1 MSVANL
7 RATVERSHTLLRTAL
22 NNLIGSDHPP
32 TRRTGLARA
41 ATDAAAELTAAALTA
56 LEGVGAAADLF
67 GPMVNARRTTIT
79 EAMTEIRGMAPDAPM
94 SWVAARARTADTARN
109 QLGGLAYLAVDLARE
124 AESAADALDTA
135 VAARDDARAELRDA
149 RATLDAAQ
157 RRAQLADDN
166 RRALAEQ
173 LARINGELLDA
184 RRETDVEKQRT
195 ARTARL
201 LVEARREAATVRS
214 LRAELDSLR
223 AELAAARST
232 PPGADV
238 DVDELRQR
246 LAAAQARAASLER
259 ELAGFEDE
267 LDHARE
273 HADIA
278 NVEAVAQRTRAES
291 LSAELAEARR
301 QCGSDRVAL
310 EAQLGVLRT
319 DIEQARAEA
328 VAERARAGVLAA
340 ELEEQSP
347 AIPAGAGFALG
358 VMIGRISR

>member
-1 MSVANL
+1 MPVANL
-7 RATVERSHTLLRTAL
+7 RATVERSHNLLRTAL

-32 TRRTGLARA
+32 ARRTGLARA

-67 GPMVNARRTTIT
+67 GPMLNARRTTIT
-79 EAMTEIRGMAPDAPM
+79 EAMAEILGMAPDAPM
-94 SWVAARARTADTARN
+94 SWVVARARAADTARN
-109 QLGGLAYLAVDLARE
+109 QLGGLAVLAVDLARE
-124 AESAADALDTA
+124 AATAADALDAA

-157 RRAQLADDN
+157 RRAKLADDN
-166 RRALAEQ
+166 RRTLATQVARITGALA
-173 LARINGELLDA
+173 DA
-184 RRETDVEKQRT
+184 RREVDVQKSRV
-195 ARTARL
+195 ARL
-201 LVEARREAATVRS
+201 EEQLGEAQREAATARA
-214 LRAELDSLR
+214 LRAELDGVR
-223 AELAAARST
+223 AELATARSAA
-232 PPGADV
+232 PASDV

-246 LAAAQARAASLER
+246 LAAAQAKTASLER

-273 HADIA
+273 AADRA
-278 NVEAVAQRTRAES
+278 DVEATAQRTRAES
-291 LSAELAEARR
+291 LAAELDEARR

-358 VMIGRISR
+358 VLIGRISR